1 MPDQKQAGSDT
12 YDKRHYEDFIVGEV
26 LTYGATLV
34 TAETIIE
41 FARQYDPEPYHLDAE
56 LAKDSIFG
64 ELVASGVHVA
74 ALYRRMN
81 FDAYPNLTTEGS
93 PGWDELRFI
102 RPTKPG
108 DVLSVRSTVMDMRPL
123 KSRPTIGMI
132 RFKQEIINQHDELK
146 TSLIAVVF
154 FTRRDDATA

>member
-1 MPDQKQAGSDT
+1 MPDQNQAGTNT
-12 YDKRHYEDFIVGEV
+12 YDKRHYEDFSIGEV
-26 LTYGATLV
+26 LTYGAMLV
-34 TAETIIE
+34 TADMIVE
-41 FARQYDPEPYHLDAE
+41 FARQFDPEPYHMDAE

-93 PGWDELRFI
+93 PGWGDLRFV
-102 RPTKPG
+102 RPTRPG
-108 DVLSVRSTVMDMRPL
+108 DILSVRSTVLEMRPL

-132 RFKQEIINQHDELK
+132 RFNQEVFNQDDELK

-154 FTRRDDATA
+154 FTRRGDAAA